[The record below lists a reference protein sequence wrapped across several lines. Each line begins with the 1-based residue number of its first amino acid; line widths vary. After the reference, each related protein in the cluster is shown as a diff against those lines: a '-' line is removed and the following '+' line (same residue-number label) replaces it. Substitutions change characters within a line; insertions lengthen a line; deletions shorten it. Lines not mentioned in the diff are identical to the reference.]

1 MKRRPA
7 LLAATVAA
15 AVPALVFTGAATA
28 SADRP
33 ETERGTQVFHSTL
46 TELNDSGA
54 TGRAT
59 LRLRGDELTIRI
71 KARGLLP
78 NSVHA
83 QHIHGEGTNECPP
96 MSAAGSDGV
105 LNVLEGAPFYG
116 PIVSSLTVRGS
127 TAPSAALDVEIM
139 PVADERGRIDYRRT
153 LTLPADVAADL
164 EDYQIV
170 QHGVDL
176 NDSGAY
182 DFGPGVSELTSA
194 FPLEATVPANCGTIE
209 QRGHQHD
216 HQH

>member
-1 MKRRPA
+1 MKRHTT
-7 LLAATVAA
+7 LLATAL
-15 AVPALVFTGAATA
+15 AVPALVAAGATAA

-33 ETERGTQVFHSTL
+33 DAAQGTKVYHSDL
-46 TELNDSGA
+46 DELNDSGA
-54 TGRAT
+54 TGRAM
-59 LRLRGDELTIRI
+59 LRLRGDQLTIRI

-83 QHIHGEGTNECPP
+83 QHIHGEGNSECPP

-139 PVADERGRIDYRRT
+139 PVADDRGRIDYRRT
-153 LTLPADVAADL
+153 ITLPPEVSNDL
-164 EDYQIV
+164 DDYQIV

-176 NDSGAY
+176 NDNGAY
-182 DFGPGVSELTSA
+182 DFGPGTSELTSA

-209 QRGHQHD
+209 HVGHTH
-216 HQH
+216 